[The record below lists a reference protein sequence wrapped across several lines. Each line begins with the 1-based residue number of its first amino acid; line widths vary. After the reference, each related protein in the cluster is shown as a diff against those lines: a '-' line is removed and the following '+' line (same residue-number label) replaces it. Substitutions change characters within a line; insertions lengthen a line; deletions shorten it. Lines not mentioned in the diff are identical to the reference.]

1 MAARRKPFDGRP
13 LGETPPPPN
22 PSGQR
27 DPLPASTADRAAS
40 PQKRPRKRRP
50 RFVL

>member
-1 MAARRKPFDGRP
+1 MAARRKPFDDRP
-13 LGETPPPPN
+13 RGETPAPN
-22 PSGQR
+22 PSGQP
-27 DPLPASTADRAAS
+27 DPLPASTAGRAAA